1 MSIASDLP
9 AVPTESSHDQRAC
22 PMTDGPISGDDVIA
36 QLGATGEIRLLRE
49 RLARWLESVDDEL
62 REPLK
67 WAFAGTPKHFRPLTV
82 FACHRA
88 VHETPAPSQAVEL
101 AFAVELV
108 HNMSLIV
115 DDVIDGSTSR
125 RGIATIESRFG
136 HLTALMASGYLVA
149 DAFDAF
155 ANDTFA
161 VRHLSELL
169 RRLGAAE
176 CLQWRLRRQP
186 LGVEDWR
193 RIAGEDTGSMFEI
206 CAVLGARSQRLR
218 QYGHLLGVLYHG
230 CDDVGDQR
238 GLQALGGGGEE
249 DIRDGILTLPAAL
262 AIRDPHIGEL
272 FGIDD
277 DDRHRLAIL
286 ADACRAQLDDAE
298 GMLDRIADSARAE
311 AEQFAHDPEPLLALV
326 DHVRELSQ
334 R

>member
-1 MSIASDLP
+1 
-9 AVPTESSHDQRAC
+9 
-22 PMTDGPISGDDVIA
+22 MTRMPVSTDDVIA

-49 RLARWLESVDDEL
+49 RLARWVESVDDEL
-62 REPLK
+62 HEALA
-67 WAFAGTPKHFRPLTV
+67 WAFAGTPKHFRPLTL

-88 VHETPAPSQAVEL
+88 VHVTPAPSEAVEL

-108 HNMSLIV
+108 HNMSLII
-115 DDVIDGSTSR
+115 DDVLDGSPAR
-125 RGIATIESRFG
+125 RGIATIQCKFG

-155 ANDTFA
+155 AEDPFA

-176 CLQWRLRRQP
+176 CLQWRLRRHP

-218 QYGHLLGVLYHG
+218 QFGHFLGVLYHG

-238 GLQALGGGGEE
+238 GLEALGGGGEE
-249 DIRDGILTLPAAL
+249 DLRDGILTLPAAL

-277 DDRHRLAIL
+277 DDRHRLAVL
-286 ADACRAQLDDAE
+286 GAACRAQLDDAE
-298 GMLDRIADSARAE
+298 GVLDRIADSARAE
-311 AEQFAHDPEPLLALV
+311 AEQFADDPEPLLALV
-326 DHVRELSQ
+326 DHVRQLS
-334 R
+334 RR